1 VLLGREG
8 ARAAQEHGQAKERGA
23 ALGRRARRRERAR
36 AGAQVLLARELVDR
50 GSCWAGARRGGGR
63 ADWACW
69 DAGGELGQLEGEVG
83 PTQVERG
90 RERKESWAS
99 LFFSSFCYFLLL
111 LFFLKTHFSF
121 EFKFKHVF
129 LNLNKCTITKEKHA
143 STCYATIKDPLFRV
157 LLY

>member
-1 VLLGREG
+1 VRRWAAERAEG
-8 ARAAQEHGQAKERGA
+8 SAH
-23 ALGRRARRRERAR
+23 ALARRCCSRA
-36 AGAQVLLARELVDR
+36 
-50 GSCWAGARRGGGR
+50 SWWAGGVAGLARGGGER

-69 DAGGELGQLEGEVG
+69 AAGGELGQPEGEVG